1 MCKGVCAMNCNKESI
16 ELMHKYLDGDL
27 TKPEEC
33 SLRTHLETCAD
44 CQHHFHEL
52 KRTITLIKS
61 AEHFTA
67 PEDFT
72 QKVMQNLPTEKKR
85 VTYMRWFKVH
95 PILTAAALFFII
107 MMGGMFSSWNQDTQ
121 LVVSKQEELIIEG
134 DTVIVPE
141 GVTIPGDVLVKNGNL
156 IINGTIDGNVT
167 LVNGKL
173 IDENPLDGENLM
185 ASAGGVN
192 GEFESVDR
200 VFEWMWYKVKDVFK
214 GVFSF

>member
-1 MCKGVCAMNCNKESI
+1 MKHLKCNKESV

-27 TKPEEC
+27 CKEEEIQ
-33 SLRTHLETCAD
+33 LRTHLETCEA

-61 AEHFTA
+61 AEHFAA
-67 PEDFT
+67 PNDFT
-72 QKVMQNLPTEKKR
+72 QKVMDRLPTEKKR
-85 VTYMRWFKVH
+85 VTYKRWFKTH
-95 PILTAAALFFII
+95 PVLTAAAIFFVL
-107 MMGGMFSSWNQDTQ
+107 MMTGMFASWSEDGQ
-121 LVVSKQEELIIEG
+121 LVVSKQEELVIQG

-141 GVTIPGDVLVKNGNL
+141 GVTVPGDVLVKNGKLL
-156 IINGTIDGNVT
+156 IKGTIDGNVT

-173 IDENPLDGENLM
+173 ISYDETLNGDGLM

-192 GEFESVDR
+192 GELETVDQM
-200 VFEWMWYKVKDVFK
+200 FEWMWYQLKSFFS

>member
-1 MCKGVCAMNCNKESI
+1 MKCNKESV

-27 TKPEEC
+27 CKEEEIQ
-33 SLRTHLETCAD
+33 LRTHLETCEA

-61 AEHFTA
+61 AEHFAA
-67 PEDFT
+67 PNDFT
-72 QKVMQNLPTEKKR
+72 QKVMDRLPTEKKR
-85 VTYMRWFKVH
+85 VTYKRWFKTH
-95 PILTAAALFFII
+95 PVLTAAAIFFVL
-107 MMGGMFSSWNQDTQ
+107 MMTGMLASWSEDGQ
-121 LVVSKQEELIIEG
+121 LVDSKQEELVIQG

-141 GVTIPGDVLVKNGNL
+141 GVTVPGDVLVKNGKLL
-156 IINGTIDGNVT
+156 IKGTIDGNVT

-173 IDENPLDGENLM
+173 ISDDETLNGDGLM

-192 GEFESVDR
+192 GELETVDQM
-200 VFEWMWYKVKDVFK
+200 FEWMWYQLKSFFS

>member
-1 MCKGVCAMNCNKESI
+1 MKHLECNKESV

-27 TKPEEC
+27 YKKEEEQ
-33 SLRTHLETCAD
+33 LRAHLETCEA

-67 PEDFT
+67 PMDFT
-72 QKVMQNLPTEKKR
+72 QKVMDRLPTEKKR
-85 VTYMRWFKVH
+85 VTYMRWFKMH
-95 PILTAAALFFII
+95 PVLTAAAIFFVL
-107 MMGGMFSSWNQDTQ
+107 MMTGMFASWSEDGQ
-121 LVVSKQEELIIEG
+121 LVVSKQEELVIQG

-141 GVTIPGDVLVKNGNL
+141 GVTVPGDVLVKNGKLL
-156 IINGTIDGNVT
+156 IKGTIDGNVT

-173 IDENPLDGENLM
+173 ISDDGSLNGEGLM

-192 GEFESVDR
+192 GELETVDQM
-200 VFEWMWYKVKDVFK
+200 FEWMWYQLKSFFR

>member
-1 MCKGVCAMNCNKESI
+1 MKCNKESV

-27 TKPEEC
+27 CKEEEIQ
-33 SLRTHLETCAD
+33 LRTHLETCEA

-61 AEHFTA
+61 AEHFAA
-67 PEDFT
+67 PNDFT
-72 QKVMQNLPTEKKR
+72 QKVMDRLPTEKKR
-85 VTYMRWFKVH
+85 VTYKRWFKTH
-95 PILTAAALFFII
+95 PVLTAAAIFFVL
-107 MMGGMFSSWNQDTQ
+107 MMTGMFASWSEDGQ
-121 LVVSKQEELIIEG
+121 LVVSKQEELVIQG

-141 GVTIPGDVLVKNGNL
+141 GVTVPGDVLVKNGKLL
-156 IINGTIDGNVT
+156 IKGTIDGNVT

-173 IDENPLDGENLM
+173 ISDDETLNGDGLM

-192 GEFESVDR
+192 GELETVDQI
-200 VFEWMWYKVKDVFK
+200 FEWMWYQLKSFFS